1 MSSTI
6 APIHRVLA
14 LPGSLRRASYN
25 RLLLDAAAA
34 HAPRSMRIEVYE
46 ALREVPLFDE
56 DLEATDPDGPEGV
69 RRLRD
74 AIAAADGLL
83 IATPEYNQS
92 LPGVLKNAIDWLSRD
107 TPRQASPLNG
117 KPVAIVGVT
126 AGRWGTRYAQA
137 ALRHTL
143 TATGAVVM
151 PSPMLFVNDAAS
163 RLDAERRSYDAGTME
178 SMQRLLEAFDDWI
191 GWRRRD

>member
-1 MSSTI
+1 MSSTKSS
-6 APIHRVLA
+6 IHRVVA
-14 LPGSLRRASYN
+14 LPGSLRRAGYN
-25 RLLLDAAAA
+25 RLLLEAAV
-34 HAPRSMRIEVYE
+34 HRAPASMRLELDE
-46 ALREVPLFDE
+46 TLRDIPLFDE
-56 DLEATDPDGPEGV
+56 DVEAAEPDGLESV

-107 TPRQASPLNG
+107 TPRQSSLNG

-143 TATGAVVM
+143 TATGAMVM
-151 PSPMLFVNDAAS
+151 PAPMLFVNDAAARFDVES
-163 RLDAERRSYDAGTME
+163 RSYDAATMD
-178 SMQRLLEAFDDWI
+178 SMQQLLEAFDGWI
-191 GWRRRD
+191 GWCRTRD